1 MGGSSIGSR
10 GLDESVG
17 GATDVLNTCRMSKG
31 AYKRH
36 SNGEVQIVPDQVI
49 QQAQIVAEKV
59 ATRQNTIYLM
69 WEGTQALVA
78 ISLVMATIYSSL
90 FSAEVPETLKNALF
104 IVMGF
109 YFGRTNHARPVIK
122 AEPPSL

>member
-1 MGGSSIGSR
+1 MP
-10 GLDESVG
+10 E
-17 GATDVLNTCRMSKG
+17 
-31 AYKRH
+31 
-36 SNGEVQIVPDQVI
+36 DQAI

-69 WEGTQALVA
+69 WETTQALVA

-90 FSAEVPETLKNALF
+90 FSTEIPETLKNALF

-109 YFGRTNHARPVIK
+109 YFGRTNHARPVIDAK
-122 AEPPSL
+122 APVV